1 MLPFL
6 TYALYALAGVLVVW
20 SAIAA
25 LRKRPASPALIV
37 FTAVLL
43 LALIAQ
49 LVVGIVLWGQSNG
62 TDPILFFGYVITAIV
77 LVPLAGGWAFIE
89 LSRWGPTV
97 LALAGLTV
105 MIMILRMDQIW
116 L

>member
-6 TYALYALAGVLVVW
+6 TYTQYALAAVLVVW
-20 SAIAA
+20 SAISAF
-25 LRKRPASPALIV
+25 RKRPASPALII
-37 FTAVLL
+37 FAGVLL
-43 LALIAQ
+43 VALLAQ
-49 LVVGIVLWGQSNG
+49 LVVGIVLWGHSNG
-62 TDPILFFGYVITAIV
+62 TDPILFFGYVATAII

-89 LSRWGPTV
+89 LTRWGPTV

-105 MIMILRMDQIW
+105 IIMILRMDQIW